1 MKQFSETDRYIVNPE
16 IEDYLISLTPVE
28 DAILKEMEQYARNN
42 DFPIVGPLVGRFLS
56 QIALMTRAKKVLEMG
71 SGFGYSA
78 YWFARSVGEGGSVVF
93 TELSAEN
100 SRLAEDYFKSAG
112 VRDRIEIITGDA
124 LEILDNT
131 EDEFDIIFNDIDKE
145 YYPQVVDMAYVKL
158 RQGGLLIT
166 DNVLWF
172 GRVISGDNS
181 PSTEGV
187 REFTRLLLSREGFF
201 TTIIPIRDG
210 ISLSLKL

>member
-1 MKQFSETDRYIVNPE
+1 MKQSSETDSYIVNPE
-16 IEDYLISLTPVE
+16 IEDYLSSLTPVE
-28 DAILKEMEQYARNN
+28 DAILKEMELYAGNN

-56 QIALMTRAKKVLEMG
+56 QIALMTGAKKVLELG

-78 YWFARSVGEGGSVVF
+78 YWFAGSVGEGGSVVF
-93 TELSAEN
+93 TELSPGN
-100 SRLAEDYFKSAG
+100 SRLAEDYLTRAG
-112 VRDRIEIITGDA
+112 VRDRVRIITGNA
-124 LEILDNT
+124 LDVLDSAQ
-131 EDEFDIIFNDIDKE
+131 DEFDIIFNDIDKE
-145 YYPQVVDMAYVKL
+145 YYPEVVDKAYAKL
-158 RQGGLLIT
+158 RKGGLLIT

-172 GRVISGDNS
+172 GRVVSGDNS

-210 ISLSLKL
+210 VSLSLKL

>member
-1 MKQFSETDRYIVNPE
+1 MKQSSDTDRYIVNPE
-16 IEDYLISLTPVE
+16 IEDYLMSLTPVE
-28 DAILKEMEQYARNN
+28 DSILKEMEHYALDN

-56 QIALMTRAKKVLEMG
+56 QIALMTRAKKVLELG

-78 YWFARSVGEGGSVVF
+78 YWFASSVREDGSVVF
-93 TELSAEN
+93 TEISTEN
-100 SRLAEDYFKSAG
+100 SRLAEDYFTRAG

-145 YYPQVVDMAYVKL
+145 YYPHVVDKAYAKL
-158 RQGGLLIT
+158 RHGGLLIT

-172 GRVISGDNS
+172 GRVMSGDNS

-187 REFTRLLLSREGFF
+187 REFTRLLMSREGFF